1 MTRASL
7 SLLAASL
14 LPLACGDAGGASA
27 SAGLSDSASNIT
39 SASASASESESAS
52 ATTPTTSGGSASAST
67 TVTEGSASGDS
78 QSSGEASSGAASSG
92 GSSTS
97 TSGSSGALLSSGGPE
112 GSSSGAAE
120 SSTGGPMPCQV
131 EETQILPTPSDVLLV
146 LDKSGSMSMQK
157 WDHDDNPQT
166 PTVTRWNSLHGVV
179 ESVVTK
185 FNKTVNFG
193 VKLYPKIDA
202 GSYEDVGACIV
213 NPGVEVEIAPLN
225 AAKVLVNEGEMML
238 YAGQQEFSGQF
249 SNVLQDP
256 DRLSFATRILQFE
269 SRQVLVADS
278 AWTLAQ
284 SDTAALMP
292 VDSAGV
298 ATLKAS
304 LHGDLVHLLRAAHAP
319 GSRAARRGVEAIR
332 GRNCDLVDFVAPGG
346 TRWRFAIDVVTHRVL
361 AIDGALG
368 NDLKWHQRRLYSEFK
383 PVSGLILPTVEE
395 RFAEGERVSRFTTT
409 RASVNQEI
417 DQALFRK
424 PKVIRGMLFPGD

>member
-39 SASASASESESAS
+39 SASASESESAS

-78 QSSGEASSGAASSG
+78 HSSGEASSGAASSG
-92 GSSTS
+92 GGGTS
-97 TSGSSGALLSSGGPE
+97 TSGTTGELLSSGGPE

-120 SSTGGPMPCQV
+120 SSTGGPAPCQV

-225 AAKVLVNEGEMML
+225 AAKVL
-238 YAGQQEFSGQF
+238 AGIPAADFAVLGGTPMESGLKAAYTY
-249 SNVLQDP
+249 LQALDP
-256 DRLSFATRILQFE
+256 NKQRFALM
-269 SRQVLVADS
+269 VADGEISKTCAGEVYKEALGLVKGAHDMGIPTYVVGIDVDPMVS
-278 AWTLAQ
+278 ADLQSLATAGGKLNPNNPQ
-284 SDTAALMP
+284 GFYETTSQIELQAALQQI
-292 VDSAGV
+292 VDD
-298 ATLKAS
+298 TLS
-304 LHGDLVHLLRAAHAP
+304 CV
-319 GSRAARRGVEAIR
+319 
-332 GRNCDLVDFVAPGG
+332 
-346 TRWRFAIDVVTHRVL
+346 IDVDPEPSEPELFEVWIGKNQVAAAADCAKESGWVWTKPHAQIEL
-361 AIDGALG
+361 CGQACL
-368 NDLKWHQRRLYSEFK
+368 DLKK
-383 PVSGLILPTVEE
+383 
-395 RFAEGERVSRFTTT
+395 AGEV
-409 RASVNQEI
+409 
-417 DQALFRK
+417 QARYFCEA
-424 PKVIRGMLFPGD
+424 G

>member
-39 SASASASESESAS
+39 SASASESESAS

-78 QSSGEASSGAASSG
+78 HSSGEASSGAASSG
-92 GSSTS
+92 GGGTS
-97 TSGSSGALLSSGGPE
+97 TSGTTGELLSSGGPE

-120 SSTGGPMPCQV
+120 SSTGGPAPCQV

-225 AAKVLVNEGEMML
+225 AAKVL
-238 YAGQQEFSGQF
+238 AGIPAADFAVLGGTPMESGLKAAYTY
-249 SNVLQDP
+249 LQALDP
-256 DRLSFATRILQFE
+256 NKQRFALM
-269 SRQVLVADS
+269 VADGEISKTCAGEVYKKALGLVKGAHDMGIPTYVVGIDVDPMVS
-278 AWTLAQ
+278 ADLQSLATAGGKLNPNNPQ
-284 SDTAALMP
+284 GFYETTSQIELQAALQQI
-292 VDSAGV
+292 VDDTLSCVIDVDPEPSEPELFQVWIGKSQVAAAGDCAKDSGWV
-298 ATLKAS
+298 WTKPHAQIELCGQACLDLKKS
-304 LHGDLVHLLRAAHAP
+304 GE
-319 GSRAARRGVEAIR
+319 VEAR
-332 GRNCDLVDFVAPGG
+332 YFCEAG
-346 TRWRFAIDVVTHRVL
+346 
-361 AIDGALG
+361 
-368 NDLKWHQRRLYSEFK
+368 
-383 PVSGLILPTVEE
+383 
-395 RFAEGERVSRFTTT
+395 
-409 RASVNQEI
+409 
-417 DQALFRK
+417 
-424 PKVIRGMLFPGD
+424 